1 MALMSVAGEIA
12 AEKAQA
18 QQAGVGT
25 MASLLLDQLQLLDEA
40 TFLKRIKLSTQ
51 TL

>member
-18 QQAGVGT
+18 QKAGVGT
-25 MASLLLDQLQLLDEA
+25 MAALLLDELQLLDEA
-40 TFLKRIKLSTQ
+40 TFLKRIQLSTH